1 MSSDD
6 DDDGIPPPPP
16 NLGNT
21 GAFHM
26 LGSTGAFNPLNP
38 TRSPGTVSMSQ
49 SPTSPQSSFKWDRG
63 QSFRLYATQ
72 SKGALSRRGTMGNF
86 GDTWTSDFLS
96 RSLSES
102 NNSGVPTQTRIRQA
116 CSELKEHLK
125 RHGSSKESALQSNI
139 LKGRLI
145 GRGGY
150 ASVFSGLDTR
160 HNQIVAVKE
169 IVMGPDPNPAD
180 LKSIE
185 DEFELIRKLKHPNV
199 VRYVLFDYSHS
210 FRTCR
215 FVLEFMS
222 GGSTSDMLKKFGPL
236 PEHIL
241 KKFAKDIFSGLDF
254 IHQEGIFHRDI
265 KPANLLIHA
274 TGVVKLADF
283 GCSQRVSE
291 ANSATSHLLGTPV
304 FMAPEFI
311 KGRMVKKSDV
321 WSAGCSLF
329 ELATGYLPWHHT
341 KIKDHL
347 PLMFHITTSSEI
359 PLMMPQ
365 DDARVFSPDFV
376 DFLTKCFDRNYERR
390 QDAKQLLEHPW
401 IRNISAEDVEMQRQ
415 LEEMIAD
422 QCVELC
428 RTLCS
433 ETPSERSPQDA
444 YLSGSHSVNKRSS
457 MRSVSSIADSPQHSR
472 SPMRS
477 FASRAGDSTSTQLTG
492 PLGSTIRQFLVL
504 NEERQTLEI
513 ATARNDLSFMDDNDA
528 EESESEDIPAP
539 ASPSMSESKVKFSF
553 NGHRGKQVNVELN
566 INSQDIQMKVIDKKP
581 SFVVAMNDR
590 IRSQI
595 ATAIE
600 EEGDR
605 CQTEGDAE
613 GEEPDHVSMR
623 TESPTISPRGTE
635 DWAGQR
641 ARSSTNSPSYF
652 PNSSSGW

>member
-16 NLGNT
+16 NNLSNT
-21 GAFHM
+21 GAFQM
-26 LGSTGAFNPLNP
+26 LGSTGTFHSLNP

-72 SKGALSRRGTMGNF
+72 SKGALSRRGTMGTF
-86 GDTWTSDFLS
+86 GETWPSDYLS

-102 NNSGVPTQTRIRQA
+102 NNSGVPTQTRIKQA
-116 CSELKEHLK
+116 VSELKEHLK

-139 LKGRLI
+139 LKGMLI

-160 HNQIVAVKE
+160 HNQVVAIKE

-222 GGSTSDMLKKFGPL
+222 GGSTSDMLRKFGPL

-241 KKFAKDIFSGLDF
+241 KKFARDIFCGLDF

-291 ANSATSHLLGTPV
+291 ANSATNHLLGTPV

-311 KGRMVKKSDV
+311 RGKMVKKSDI

-341 KIKDHL
+341 NIKDHL
-347 PLMFHITTSSEI
+347 PLMFHITTSSET

-365 DDARVFSPDFV
+365 EDPRVFSAEFV
-376 DFLTKCFDRNYERR
+376 DFLSKCFDRNFERR

-428 RTLCS
+428 HALCS
-433 ETPSERSPQDA
+433 ETPRERSPQEG

-477 FASRAGDSTSTQLTG
+477 FASRPGDSSSTQLTG

-513 ATARNDLSFMDDNDA
+513 ATARNDQSFAEGGDA
-528 EESESEDIPAP
+528 EDSEVDETPTPI
-539 ASPSMSESKVKFSF
+539 SPHLGESKVKFTFS
-553 NGHRGKQVNVELN
+553 GQHGKQVNVQLN
-566 INSQDIQMKVIDKKP
+566 IHSEDIQRKVIDKKP
-581 SFVVAMNDR
+581 SFVVAMSDR
-590 IRSQI
+590 VRSQI
-595 ATAIE
+595 ASAIE
-600 EEGDR
+600 EEGGR
-605 CQTEGDAE
+605 LSESNENET
-613 GEEPDHVSMR
+613 PSHVSMR
-623 TESPTISPRGTE
+623 AESPPASPWGAE
-635 DWAGQR
+635 DLASQR
-641 ARSSTNSPSYF
+641 ARSSTSSPSFF
-652 PNSSSGW
+652 PSQKTM